1 MRNAITHARLME
13 ESESRIEN
21 AARAGTPT
29 QVLIA
34 RRMLDDLQAYRR
46 WEAEHDRL
54 MRTVASERNRMG
66 QLSALRSTAFSL
78 IHRKALF
85 EYLRDQKV
93 TGRKRHDVFKLVY
106 GERDY
111 AQSVVQEHGNYLRS
125 ASSWMCSSHLGLWVL
140 SDGAFEAPL
149 ARYEQLYTD
158 YLRAFVDSALEY
170 GPDASS
176 ASMRT
181 LLPYLKQ
188 QLSIHRHAILKM
200 EDTPLGL
207 PGLDDEFVLPDDPH
221 AIKPT

>member
-21 AARAGTPT
+21 AARGGTPT

-125 ASSWMCSSHLGLWVL
+125 ASSWMCSSHVGLWVL

-158 YLRAFVDSALEY
+158 YLRAFIDSALEY

-188 QLSIHRHAILKM
+188 QLSLHRRAILKM

-207 PGLDDEFVLPDDPH
+207 PSLGDSFEVPDDPH
-221 AIKPT
+221 RIKPT

>member
-1 MRNAITHARLME
+1 MRLNAITHARLME
-13 ESESRIEN
+13 ESEARIEN
-21 AARAGTPT
+21 IARAGAPT
-29 QVLIA
+29 QANIA

-54 MRTVASERNRMG
+54 MRGIANGKNRMG
-66 QLSALRSTAFSL
+66 QLAALRSTAFSL

-93 TGRKRHDVFKLVY
+93 TGRKRHEVFRLVY

-111 AQSVVQEHGNYLRS
+111 AKSVVQEHGNYLRS

-140 SDGAFEAPL
+140 SDSAFDTPL

-158 YLRAFVDSALEY
+158 YLRAFIDSAIEY

-188 QLSIHRHAILKM
+188 QLGQHRRTILRM
-200 EDTPLGL
+200 EDTPIELRRL
-207 PGLDDEFVLPDDPH
+207 EEQYTLSDDPH
-221 AIKPT
+221 LKPT

>member
-106 GERDY
+106 GDRDY

-188 QLSIHRHAILKM
+188 QLSFHRHAILKM

>member
-13 ESESRIEN
+13 ESEARIEN
-21 AARAGTPT
+21 VARAGTPT

-54 MRTVASERNRMG
+54 MRSVANERNRMG
-66 QLSALRSTAFSL
+66 QLAALRSTAFSL

-93 TGRKRHDVFKLVY
+93 TGRKRHEVFKLVC
-106 GERDY
+106 GDRDY

-125 ASSWMCSSHLGLWVL
+125 ASSWMCSSHLGLWIL
-140 SDGAFEAPL
+140 SDGAFDAPL

-158 YLRAFVDSALEY
+158 YMRAFIDSAIEY

-181 LLPYLKQ
+181 LLPYLKG
-188 QLSIHRHAILKM
+188 QLTYHRRVILKM
-200 EDTPLGL
+200 EDTPLSL
-207 PGLDDEFVLPDDPH
+207 LRLDASISIPDDP
-221 AIKPT
+221 T